1 MIGNINKGGSPYA
14 TIKYAAFK
22 DGATILDSN
31 MAGQSPAQLA
41 HEFEYF
47 SNKNSR
53 TQRPVFHLS
62 INPHPNDRPLTEW
75 EYIDIAADIRSEL
88 GFDDNKHQYLLSLHT
103 DALLK
108 DSDKIRPHLHLIVNR
123 VDFYGKCK
131 NDYLDYINIQKACRK
146 VEEKYGLITQPH
158 SWEIEEKKG
167 PPSRESEIKFIQDAI
182 KQAAIDKP
190 EMPTFISRL
199 QAQNIDVKCRITR
212 TGKLQ
217 GISYGYNDKIFK
229 GRQIGTD
236 YSHQGIQSKL
246 GVLHLQ
252 SHKQQ
257 IELLTNTPKSD
268 SNSDSS
274 NESITDNS
282 QAVTLQNSDD
292 SIIPSIAEIFR
303 TNKKSETKKELVIN
317 NATSKNNSPHNA
329 ESIDDNSQ
337 STPPPE
343 NNYISIIP
351 SIEEIFGTSK
361 KDKGKGKEEI
371 KDIAPPHV
379 IETQPTIVPSPQ
391 STPDAIVQT
400 TKQSILNDE
409 AVQYA
414 IIIAGYMAKK
424 DVIELKGETF
434 NATLID
440 NCEKLIV
447 QRRGSNETILEG
459 KYSPSY
465 GGWVITTAIELT
477 PKERERILQ
486 LKQPITQHKQQ
497 NEGVAKQADEEM
509 EQ

>member
-1 MIGNINKGGSPYA
+1 MIGNINKGNNPYA
-14 TIKYAAFK
+14 TIKYIAFK
-22 DGATILDSN
+22 DGATILDTN
-31 MAGQSPAQLA
+31 MGGKTPSQLA
-41 HEFEYF
+41 SEFECF
-47 SNKNSR
+47 SSENER

-62 INPHPNDRPLTEW
+62 INPHPNDRPLTEE
-75 EYIDIAADIRSEL
+75 EYIDIAADIRVEL
-88 GFDDNKHQYLLSLHT
+88 GFDDYKHQYILALHT
-103 DALLK
+103 DAFMK
-108 DSDKIRPHLHLIVNR
+108 DSNEVRPHLHMVVNR

-131 NDYLDYINIQKACRK
+131 SDYLDYINIQKACRK

-167 PPSRESEIKFIQDAI
+167 PPSRQDEIKYIQNAI

-246 GVLHLQ
+246 GVLHAQ
-252 SHKQQ
+252 NHKQQ
-257 IELLTNTPKSD
+257 IELLTNAPKSD

-274 NESITDNS
+274 NESRSDNS

-317 NATSKNNSPHNA
+317 NATSKNNSSDNT
-329 ESIDDNSQ
+329 ESIEENNSQ

-351 SIEEIFGTSK
+351 SIEEIFGT
-361 KDKGKGKEEI
+361 DKLDLGQEEI

-414 IIIAGYMAKK
+414 IIIAGYMANKN
-424 DVIELKGETF
+424 IISLKGETF

-459 KYSPSY
+459 KYSPSN
-465 GGWVITTAIELT
+465 GGWQIITAIELT
-477 PKERERILQ
+477 AKERKRILQ

-497 NEGVAKQADEEM
+497 NEGVAKQADKGM